1 MQDNAMRLTNAVTFL
16 KLLLCPITHSSF
28 LIRFVSRA
36 ALSFGFCWGSPIW
49 ANVDYDFSNAGAT
62 GRLGPTQT
70 QVNSAYA
77 GSNLAGNVTI
87 NAQGIQEWT
96 VPLTGEY
103 RIEAKGAKGG
113 GGTAAGLGAQIAGSF
128 SLTQGS
134 LLKIV
139 VGQAG
144 GLAGNNNTT
153 SGGGGSF
160 VIKSPYNSNSSILI
174 IAGGGGG
181 SPGNSDF
188 QSGGHDDGQTGNS
201 GSRGSGKPSHT
212 WKPILQ
218 LRICLIT
225 KPRWKT

>member
-1 MQDNAMRLTNAVTFL
+1 MQDSTMSLTNAVTFF
-16 KLLLCPITHSSF
+16 KLLRCPITHSSF

-36 ALSFGFCWGSPIW
+36 ALSIGFCWGSPIW

-113 GGTAAGLGAQIAGSF
+113 GGTLSDLCI
-128 SLTQGS
+128 
-134 LLKIV
+134 
-139 VGQAG
+139 
-144 GLAGNNNTT
+144 
-153 SGGGGSF
+153 
-160 VIKSPYNSNSSILI
+160 ILI
-174 IAGGGGG
+174 SSFLKVPSSNLASKFLELI
-181 SPGNSDF
+181 PQTSD
-188 QSGGHDDGQTGNS
+188 
-201 GSRGSGKPSHT
+201 
-212 WKPILQ
+212 
-218 LRICLIT
+218 
-225 KPRWKT
+225 